1 VKRGVGPMLLM
12 VGLLLGPGYYI
23 VAKYLS
29 GEPGQT
35 FTLTERAARWTLADG
50 TILHFARHQAYRP
63 VAIELDPNMNR
74 IGFELKF
81 EFAPAQASASAAASE
96 EYAATLLQADQPIL
110 QRTVTLHAEP
120 GSARKVDAGSIE
132 VYYPGSYTFILEGPD
147 SPKVPVAQVV
157 LQVRQKIEPL
167 SLPFFVGGLV
177 VLVVGLA
184 LSLEPYLPGRRRH

>member
-1 VKRGVGPMLLM
+1 MLLM

-29 GEPGQT
+29 GEPGA
-35 FTLTERAARWTLADG
+35 TLMLTDRAARWTLPDG
-50 TILHFARHQAYRP
+50 TILHFVRGQAYRP

-74 IGFELKF
+74 IAFELRF
-81 EFAPAQASASAAASE
+81 EFAPAQGSAAARASE

-110 QRTVTLHAEP
+110 QRTLT
-120 GSARKVDAGSIE
+120 VDAESGTTRKLDVGSIE

-147 SPKVPVAQVV
+147 SPRVPVSKVTV
-157 LQVRQKIEPL
+157 QVRHKIEPL

-184 LSLEPYLPGRRRH
+184 LSLQPYLRGRRRQ